1 MTTEL
6 MWEWDGECSS
16 CGVVYGLDEGCQ
28 PPDTKE
34 AALCH
39 ACVWNAFEAQRG
51 LITTLETNLAQER
64 AKVKD
69 LEAQLGQ
76 AHTQRPVVVAKT
88 VWGYA
93 TSDDCDTWS
102 GMCETREQ
110 AIKEARSEFGDVP
123 YFYVMEGTQS
133 PPSAYVPD
141 ANWVVEQMAETADG
155 GEASAEFPE
164 VSDEAKKELDE
175 LLEAWADRNVKVNFW
190 VADVAAER
198 IEQDEDPATGS

>member
-1 MTTEL
+1 MTEL

-16 CGVVYGLDEGCQ
+16 CGVVCELDEGCE
-28 PPDTKE
+28 PPEEEGD
-34 AALCH
+34 ALCH
-39 ACVWNAFEAQRG
+39 ACVWNKVDELRNKVEELRNELQ
-51 LITTLETNLAQER
+51 TER
-64 AKVKD
+64 AHIKE

-93 TSDDCDTWS
+93 TSDDCETWS

-164 VSDEAKKELDE
+164 VSDKAKKELDE

-190 VADVAAER
+190 VADGAAER
-198 IEQDEDPATGS
+198 IEQDDSK